1 MNAKIKKENGV
12 VFTPEW
18 VANFM
23 IEEIIN
29 GQKIRGDE
37 KILDAGCGDGVFA
50 TIAAQKFSKLT
61 GKNIEEVIE
70 QNIYFT
76 DISDEHIE
84 KTKQNLQKISRNKI
98 KNYNAITDDFC
109 FHGFD
114 EKFDFI
120 IGNPPYVRIQNLNG
134 RKEQLQKN

>member
-70 QNIYFT
+70 KNIYFA

-84 KTKQNLQKISRNKI
+84 KTKQNLQKLSKNKI
-98 KNYNAITDDFC
+98 KNYNAIIGDF
-109 FHGFD
+109 
-114 EKFDFI
+114 
-120 IGNPPYVRIQNLNG
+120 
-134 RKEQLQKN
+134 